1 VCRIETFKGGP
12 SVTWDRE
19 SVDAD
24 TLAFVVQIDRISG
37 EGERMNVSSK
47 ASTWR
52 DESVMQPK

>member
-1 VCRIETFKGGP
+1 MFKGGP